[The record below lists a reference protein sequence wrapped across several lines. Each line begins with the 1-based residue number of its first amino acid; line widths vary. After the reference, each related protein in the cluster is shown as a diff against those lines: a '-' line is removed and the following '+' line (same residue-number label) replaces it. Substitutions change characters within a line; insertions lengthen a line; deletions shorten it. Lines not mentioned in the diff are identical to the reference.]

1 MTEISVLIPTY
12 NDRILSQV
20 STLQSQLEALLV
32 AEDLC
37 YEVVVADDC
46 STDEAVVRENEEI
59 LHLVHCR
66 LVREPHNIGRA
77 AIRNRLAQEARYRW
91 LLYIDAHLFIPD
103 GFIRGYVHQIGKA
116 QVVCGGSM
124 VDGLSQPQGL
134 RYQYE
139 LDSLARFSAEARS
152 KTPLPLLQNQQFH
165 DRPRLDAGSPLAFR
179 HQDLRV

>member
-1 MTEISVLIPTY
+1 M
-12 NDRILSQV
+12 
-20 STLQSQLEALLV
+20 

-124 VDGLSQPQGL
+124 VCREGCRDWSGAS
-134 RYQYE
+134 
-139 LDSLARFSAEARS
+139 EAIRES
-152 KTPLPLLQNQQFH
+152 
-165 DRPRLDAGSPLAFR
+165 S
-179 HQDLRV
+179 V

>member
-20 STLQSQLEALLV
+20 STLQSQLEALSV

-59 LHLVHCR
+59 LHLNHCR
-66 LVREPHNIGRA
+66 LVREPQNIGRA

-103 GFIRGYVHQIGKA
+103 GFITNMSWTVWRASRLKLG
-116 QVVCGGSM
+116 
-124 VDGLSQPQGL
+124 
-134 RYQYE
+134 
-139 LDSLARFSAEARS
+139 ARPPSAASEPTIS
-152 KTPLPLLQNQQFH
+152 
-165 DRPRLDAGSPLAFR
+165 
-179 HQDLRV
+179 

>member
-20 STLQSQLEALLV
+20 STLQSQLEALSV

-59 LHLVHCR
+59 LHLDHCR
-66 LVREPHNIGRA
+66 LVREPHNVGRA

-91 LLYIDAHLFIPD
+91 LLYIDA
-103 GFIRGYVHQIGKA
+103 
-116 QVVCGGSM
+116 
-124 VDGLSQPQGL
+124 QGL
-134 RYQYE
+134 RPSDRQGAGG
-139 LDSLARFSAEARS
+139 LWRFDGGR
-152 KTPLPLLQNQQFH
+152 PLPASGPSL
-165 DRPRLDAGSPLAFR
+165 PI
-179 HQDLRV
+179 